1 MKELPI
7 GVQDFET
14 LMTNGMVYVDK
25 TDIIYRMIENYR
37 WNFIARP
44 RLFGKSLLV
53 STLESLFSR
62 GTLMF
67 KGLAIEKLWTDKTYK
82 VIHLAFSR
90 LSCRSA
96 EEFDLKA
103 RELFLGELVRLG
115 FPRETIESCSRCV
128 DLQDMAYEAFSDTGL
143 CSLVLLLDDYDCSLN
158 LNLQDR
164 DVFGKIQHKIRG
176 FYDAVR
182 ENQGSF
188 RFIFVTGVSRFNM
201 AETFGL
207 DSYLDDLSLNPLYAS
222 LMGFTEDEIRHYFG
236 EHLRSAAA
244 SVFRTGPDK
253 VTEEQLLLVM
263 DALRRHYG
271 GYCFDKTAS
280 LHVLEPWSV
289 LRFLSPDGSHELSDY
304 WYRES
309 GVSSFFSSSDMLT
322 HGAAADDFRT
332 QSMDRHRFVMS
343 PDPGSPSNRLS
354 ILTRFGYFTVK
365 KVTALRIRVGLPNLE
380 LRRAWA
386 RLLLSRIR
394 DENAIPHELT
404 GRLEDACAAL
414 RSENISAE
422 KLALIFNLA
431 YKALNSS
438 RIETGYAACGA
449 PALCCLDYGFD
460 VTVQS
465 QDKEGPAGMV
475 FDFLSRRII
484 IGMKCLR
491 EGESAEEK
499 LREAEAEISSK
510 DCGSLVPAKPLR
522 RFAMVF
528 SVPMQKIVLTE
539 EVTA

>member
-25 TDIIYRMIENYR
+25 TDIIYRMIENYS

-62 GTLMF
+62 GTGMF
-67 KGLAIEKLWTDKTYK
+67 KGLAIEKLWTDKTYS

-90 LSCRSA
+90 ISCRSA

-103 RELFLGELVRLG
+103 RELFMGELVRLG
-115 FPRETIESCSRCV
+115 FPHETIESCSRCV

-143 CSLVLLLDDYDCSLN
+143 CSLVLLLDDYDCPLN
-158 LNLQDR
+158 LNLRDR
-164 DVFGKIQHKIRG
+164 DVFVGIQHKIRG

-188 RFIFVTGVSRFNM
+188 RFIFVTGVSRFSR
-201 AETFGL
+201 AETFGA
-207 DSYLDDLSLNPLYAS
+207 DSYLEDLSLNPLYAS
-222 LMGFTEDEIRHYFG
+222 LLGFTEDEIRHYFG

-289 LRFLSPDGSHELSDY
+289 LRFLSPDGSHEFSDY

-309 GVSSFFSSSDMLT
+309 GVSSLLSSSGMLT

-332 QSMDRHRFVMS
+332 QSMDRHRFMVNPGPGNP
-343 PDPGSPSNRLS
+343 PDRLFL
-354 ILTRFGYFTVK
+354 LTWCGYFTVK

-386 RLLLSRIR
+386 RLLMSRLR
-394 DENAIPHELT
+394 DENAMPDELCES
-404 GRLEDACAAL
+404 LEDACAAL
-414 RSENISAE
+414 RRENISAE

>member
-25 TDIIYRMIENYR
+25 TDIIYRMIENYS

-62 GTLMF
+62 GTGMF
-67 KGLAIEKLWTDKTYK
+67 KGLAIEKLWTDKTYS

-90 LSCRSA
+90 ISCRSA

-103 RELFLGELVRLG
+103 RELFMGELVRLG
-115 FPRETIESCSRCV
+115 FPHETIESCSRCV

-143 CSLVLLLDDYDCSLN
+143 CSLVLLLDDYDCPLN
-158 LNLQDR
+158 LNLRDR
-164 DVFGKIQHKIRG
+164 DVFVGIQHKIRG

-188 RFIFVTGVSRFNM
+188 RFIFVTGVSRFSR
-201 AETFGL
+201 AETFGA
-207 DSYLDDLSLNPLYAS
+207 DSYLEDLSLNPLYAS
-222 LMGFTEDEIRHYFG
+222 LLGFTEDEIRHYFG

-244 SVFRTGPDK
+244 SIFRTGTDE

-263 DALRRHYG
+263 DALRMHYG
-271 GYCFDKTAS
+271 GYCFDKNAS

-289 LRFLSPDGSHELSDY
+289 LQFLSPGGSHEFSDY

-309 GVSSFFSSSDMLT
+309 GIGSLLSKSGMLT
-322 HGAAADDFRT
+322 HGVSADDCRT
-332 QSMDRHRFVMS
+332 QSMDRYRFMVN
-343 PDPGSPSNRLS
+343 PDPGNPPDRLFL
-354 ILTRFGYFTVK
+354 LTWRGYFTIK
-365 KVTALRIRVGLPNLE
+365 KVGPFRIRVGFPNLE

-386 RLLLSRIR
+386 RLLWSRIR
-394 DENAIPHELT
+394 DENNMPHEFND
-404 GRLEDACAAL
+404 RLEDACAAL

-449 PALCCLDYGFD
+449 PALCCLGYGFD
-460 VTVQS
+460 VTLQS
-465 QDKEGPAGMV
+465 QDKEGPACMI

-484 IGMKCLR
+484 IGIKCLR
-491 EGESAEEK
+491 EGEPAEEK
-499 LREAEAEISSK
+499 LREAKAEISSK
-510 DCGSLVPAKPLR
+510 DFGSLVPAKQLR

-539 EVTA
+539 EFTA